1 MNSLIHVQSST
12 YFFFSLCL
20 QCSSSASCHFS
31 ATTAGWLE
39 ETEQQQNHSAHP
51 HFHMDLME
59 MVFLLDAVKIGDKSL
74 AMKRN
79 TGYFQYFQAWV
90 MVAVFQLALWGWI
103 QNKLLLQIKMNML
116 EVLAQVNPFL
126 SNHLVNQKTDCW
138 TVNLSGQRMN
148 LRKALSDQGQITM
161 LQWQQK
167 IEYHWFITN
176 HLNKNKVYK
185 NILWT
190 DIFSFICKKMING
203 MK

>member
-1 MNSLIHVQSST
+1 
-12 YFFFSLCL
+12 
-20 QCSSSASCHFS
+20 
-31 ATTAGWLE
+31 
-39 ETEQQQNHSAHP
+39 
-51 HFHMDLME
+51 

-126 SNHLVNQKTDCW
+126 SNRLVNQKTDCW

-161 LQWQQK
+161 LQWQ
-167 IEYHWFITN
+167 
-176 HLNKNKVYK
+176 
-185 NILWT
+185 
-190 DIFSFICKKMING
+190 
-203 MK
+203 